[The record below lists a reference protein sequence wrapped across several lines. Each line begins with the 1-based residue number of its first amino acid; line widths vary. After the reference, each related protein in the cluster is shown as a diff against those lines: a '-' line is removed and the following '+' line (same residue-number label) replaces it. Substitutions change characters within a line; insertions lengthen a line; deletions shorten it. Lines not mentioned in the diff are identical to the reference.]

1 MELNISCQAFFV
13 NYLLFSCYFITK
25 YLNLLKF
32 KEVMI
37 ANKIEKLMAERGW
50 NQVDLANKSGIH
62 QGTISNILNEKT
74 TKVQIPNL
82 QKLANAFGITV
93 DELMERPI
101 PKPKIDPDIQRIL
114 DEMPEDAKIFFRQKG
129 KMHPADVEAVIG
141 LIKIMVKKYEDIDKH
156 D

>member
-1 MELNISCQAFFV
+1 MELYISCQAFFV
-13 NYLLFSCYFITK
+13 NFLLFSCICIIK
-25 YLNLLKF
+25 HLNLLKF

-37 ANKIEKLMAERGW
+37 ANKIEKLMVERGW

-93 DELMERPI
+93 DELMERPL
-101 PKPKIDPDIQRIL
+101 PKPKIDPDVRLIL
-114 DEMPEDAKIFFRQKG
+114 DSMPEEARLFFRTSRKLP
-129 KMHPADVEAVIG
+129 KEDVDAVVR
-141 LIKIMVKKYEDIDKH
+141 IMKTINEKH
-156 D
+156 KLNES